1 MNEELASRR
10 AQVYLPT
17 QFYLG
22 PYFLESKPLMQTQIL
37 KPNEADEYYF
47 EEGCFILELSNSP
60 ADPGVSIARARV
72 KPGVTTKMHRL
83 KGVVERYVI
92 LAGIGKVK
100 VAGLEPQQ
108 VSAGNVVIIPPL
120 CPQKITN
127 IGTEDLIFLAIC
139 TPRFTEEV
147 YQNMD

>member
-1 MNEELASRR
+1 
-10 AQVYLPT
+10 
-17 QFYLG
+17 
-22 PYFLESKPLMQTQIL
+22 MQAQIL
-37 KPNEADEYYF
+37 KADEADEYYF

-92 LAGIGKVK
+92 LAGIATVE
-100 VAGLEPQQ
+100 VADLEPQQ